1 MQAAESHLVERA
13 RAVRIIGFDIDGV
26 LTDGRLWY
34 ANDGAE
40 AKAFHVH
47 DGLGL
52 KLLQQAGIATVVIS
66 ARASDAA
73 QRRLSELGLT
83 HVHLGVRDKLPV
95 FEQIARTLG
104 SSWYQAA
111 YMGDDLP
118 DLPILTRVV
127 LPATV
132 AEAVPAVRERCVW
145 HATRP
150 AGAGAVREFAEFV
163 LAAQGKLDLLLAPFF
178 GPPRDA

>member
-1 MQAAESHLVERA
+1 MEPTDGHLVQRA
-13 RAVRIIGFDIDGV
+13 RATRIVGFDIDGV

-34 ANDGAE
+34 GNDGAE

-73 QRRLSELGLT
+73 QRRLAELGVT

-95 FEQIARTLG
+95 FEQISRALG
-104 SSWYQAA
+104 LSWYDAA

-118 DLPILTRVV
+118 DLPILTRVM

-132 AEAVPAVRERCVW
+132 AEAVPAVRARCVW

-163 LAAQGKLDLLLAPFF
+163 LSAQGKLDGLLAPYLNS
-178 GPPRDA
+178 AS

>member
-1 MQAAESHLVERA
+1 MDPALDDARRRA
-13 RAVRIIGFDIDGV
+13 RAIRVIGFDIDGV

-34 ANDGAE
+34 GNDGGE

-52 KLLQQAGIATVVIS
+52 KLLQQAGIATAVIS
-66 ARASDAA
+66 ARSSEAA
-73 QRRLSELGLT
+73 QRRLQELGVA

-95 FEQIARTLG
+95 FQQIAWDLG
-104 SSWYQAA
+104 FSWYETA

-118 DLPILTRVV
+118 DLPILVRAH
-127 LPATV
+127 LAATV
-132 AEAVPAVRERCVW
+132 ATAVPAVLDRCHW
-145 HATRP
+145 IAGRP

-163 LAAQGKLDLLLAPFF
+163 LDAQGRLDALVSAWCGSTP
-178 GPPRDA
+178 

>member
-1 MQAAESHLVERA
+1 METGESHQIQCALG
-13 RAVRIIGFDIDGV
+13 VRIIGFDIDGV

-34 ANDGAE
+34 GNDGAE

-52 KLLQQAGIATVVIS
+52 KLLQQAGIVTVVIS
-66 ARASDAA
+66 ARASEAA
-73 QRRLSELGLT
+73 QRRLAELGVT
-83 HVHLGVRDKLPV
+83 HVHLGVREKLPL
-95 FEQIARTLG
+95 FEQLIGAHGLT
-104 SSWYQAA
+104 WYQAA

-132 AEAVPAVRERCVW
+132 AEAVPAVRLHCRW
-145 HATRP
+145 QATRP

-163 LAAQGKLDLLLAPFF
+163 LAAQGKLEGLVRTYVATAP
-178 GPPRDA
+178 

>member
-1 MQAAESHLVERA
+1 MQAAGSHLVERA

-34 ANDGAE
+34 GNDGAE
-40 AKAFHVH
+40 SKAFHVH

-52 KLLQQAGIATVVIS
+52 KLLQQAGIATAVIS

-73 QRRLSELGLT
+73 QRRLSELGVT

-95 FEQIARTLG
+95 FEQIARDLG
-104 SSWYQAA
+104 LSWYQAA

-132 AEAVPAVRERCVW
+132 SEAVPAVRARCVW
-145 HATRP
+145 QATRP

-163 LAAQGKLDLLLAPFF
+163 LAAQGKLDDLIAPWL
-178 GPPRDA
+178 GPPHVA

>member
-1 MQAAESHLVERA
+1 MEAAASHLVERA

-34 ANDGAE
+34 GSDGTE
-40 AKAFHVH
+40 SKAFHVH

-52 KLLQQAGIATVVIS
+52 KLLQQAGIVTVVIS

-73 QRRLSELGLT
+73 QRRLAELGVSR
-83 HVHLGVRDKLPV
+83 VHLGVRDKLPV
-95 FEQIARTLG
+95 FEQITRELG
-104 SSWYQAA
+104 LSWYDAA

-132 AEAVPAVRERCVW
+132 AEGVPAVRARCVW
-145 HATRP
+145 QATRP

-163 LAAQGKLDLLLAPFF
+163 LSAQGKLDGLLAPWLQTA
-178 GPPRDA
+178 P